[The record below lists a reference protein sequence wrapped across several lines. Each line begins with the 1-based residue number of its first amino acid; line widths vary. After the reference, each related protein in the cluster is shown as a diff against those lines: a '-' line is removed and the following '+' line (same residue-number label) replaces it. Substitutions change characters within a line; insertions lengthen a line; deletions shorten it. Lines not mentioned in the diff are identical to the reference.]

1 MRDRQKSLSSK
12 GLKQYWLTNPSQNT
26 VHGAQSGTR
35 QNCAFS
41 VRTIH
46 APIPLSTPPEKSWWT
61 EITTQRSP
69 SYAIAARYGVREW
82 YVCPHCVKRVAK
94 LYIGK
99 KDIGCR
105 ACWKLH
111 YKSQSADKLDRMRMK
126 IRQQR
131 YAIWGNNDLTN
142 NLFND
147 IRMFPKP
154 KGMRW
159 ATFDRKRAE
168 LSAMEMAYWQAFSP
182 VVDRITGVIESKA
195 GKASR
200 GIGLTL

>member
-1 MRDRQKSLSSK
+1 MRDRTRSYTTDLPRI
-12 GLKQYWLTNPSQNT
+12 GLPFLANMRSRLADAEPGTQLYTQT
-26 VHGAQSGTR
+26 ESGTLYTFR
-35 QNCAFS
+35 QAD
-41 VRTIH
+41 
-46 APIPLSTPPEKSWWT
+46 
-61 EITTQRSP
+61 
-69 SYAIAARYGVREW
+69 SYAMTINGVTRAIRTTTTKAGYGVREW
-82 YVCPHCVKRVAK
+82 YVCPHCMKRAAK

-111 YKSQSADKLDRMRMK
+111 YKSQSGDRLDRMRMK

-182 VVDRITGVIESKA
+182 VVDRITSVIERKT
-195 GKASR
+195 GKAAR
-200 GIGLTL
+200 GIGMTL

>member
-1 MRDRQKSLSSK
+1 MRDRTRSYTTDLPRIGLPFLVNMRRRLTELSPGMQISCTTES
-12 GLKQYWLTNPSQNT
+12 GVLYTSRHADGYAMTINGITWLIRTTITQA
-26 VHGAQSGTR
+26 GYGIR
-35 QNCAFS
+35 Q
-41 VRTIH
+41 
-46 APIPLSTPPEKSWWT
+46 
-61 EITTQRSP
+61 
-69 SYAIAARYGVREW
+69 W

-94 LYIGK
+94 LYIGR
-99 KDIGCR
+99 KDIACR
-105 ACWKLH
+105 ECWKLH
-111 YKSQSADKLDRMRMK
+111 YKSQSADRLGRMRMK

-131 YAIWGNNDLTN
+131 CAIWGNNDLTN

-168 LSAMEMAYWQAFSP
+168 LSALEMAYWLAFSQ
-182 VVDRITGVIESKA
+182 VVDRITGVIERKA
-195 GKASR
+195 GKAAK

>member
-1 MRDRQKSLSSK
+1 MRDRTRSYTTDLPRI
-12 GLKQYWLTNPSQNT
+12 GLKFLAHIRSNLVDAVP
-26 VHGAQSGTR
+26 GTQLSCQTECGTLYIFR
-35 QNCAFS
+35 QADGYAMTING
-41 VRTIH
+41 VTRTIR
-46 APIPLSTPPEKSWWT
+46 TT
-61 EITTQRSP
+61 TTQ
-69 SYAIAARYGVREW
+69 AGYGVRQW

-131 YAIWGNNDLTN
+131 YAIWGNNDLSN

-182 VVDRITGVIESKA
+182 VVDRITGVIERKT
-195 GKASR
+195 GKVAR